1 MDKYI
6 ENRVQKLV
14 EKMEK
19 GLKSKGKNLAEKV
32 VDEVLDGDS
41 IAETPEDKLAPDSSS
56 AVNKSQKKKMEKCKD
71 VDDCDCDCECDE
83 SPAEL
88 EKGEKLIKDII
99 SKFEVISKAYLAKM
113 EKNRMATRDELAPK
127 RKQKQLE
134 EKQKQIR
141 ESMKPWKNAKLE
153 SPPEERNINNITP
166 EMKRVASRIGQENK
180 ERRKTGSK
188 MATSGDIS
196 GIQAKRRVNDAMKKP
211 TLSEGKE

>member
-32 VDEVLDGDS
+32 VAEVLDGDS

-71 VDDCDCDCECDE
+71 VDDCDCECDE

-113 EKNRMATRDELAPK
+113 EMKKGITQVAKPEQLAELRQK
-127 RKQKQLE
+127 KQLKE
-134 EKQKQIR
+134 R
-141 ESMKPWKNAKLE
+141 MTPWKNAKLE
-153 SPPEERNINNITP
+153 GIPSEKRKTKITSK
-166 EMKRVASRIGQENK
+166 MKDKFPRIGQENK